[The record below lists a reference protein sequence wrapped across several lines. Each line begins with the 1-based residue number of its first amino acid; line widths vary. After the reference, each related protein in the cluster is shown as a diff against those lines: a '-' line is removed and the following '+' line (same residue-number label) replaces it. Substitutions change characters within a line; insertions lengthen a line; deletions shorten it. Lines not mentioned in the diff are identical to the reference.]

1 MHLLFGGITSRIE
14 KINQT
19 VGSSGAIKATVSGHR
34 GSKSTTPTH
43 NDKEVTDVP
52 LIDNIKGKFQV
63 LTQSKKDAEFQSRRK
78 CNISD
83 ATTE

>member
-19 VGSSGAIKATVSGHR
+19 ARSSGAIKATVSTHR

-43 NDKEVTDVP
+43 NEQRVADVL

-63 LTQSKKDAEFQSRRK
+63 FTQSKKKKD
-78 CNISD
+78 
-83 ATTE
+83 T